1 MWKRFVIFAG
11 IALLAAGC
19 GGGRRTKIVSVDGSS
34 TVYPITEAVAEEFQK
49 DNPDIKVTVGIS
61 GTGGGFKKFCRGET
75 DVNNASRPIKASE
88 MEMCKK
94 NGIEF
99 YELPIA
105 YDAIT
110 VVVNPD
116 NTWVDYLTLE
126 ELRKIW
132 APESQGKITKW
143 SQIREGWPDKEL
155 HLYGPG
161 VDSGTFDYFT
171 SVVIGK
177 EGASRGDYTSSEDD
191 NVLVQGVASDKYA
204 LGYFGLAYYLENK
217 DKLKAVPI
225 DAGNGPVM
233 PTVENVV
240 SGKYVPL
247 SRPLFIYVSKKSYET
262 KPHVKRFVDY
272 YLTHVKDLVRDV
284 GYVELP
290 DEAYELAKKRLKE
303 RRTGSVFSGKTKAG
317 MKITDLLKLEGER

>member
-1 MWKRFVIFAG
+1 MWKKYVMFAG
-11 IALLAAGC
+11 IALLVAGC

-75 DVNNASRPIKASE
+75 DVNNASRPIKESE
-88 MEMCKK
+88 IEMCRK

-116 NTWVDYLTLE
+116 NTWVDYLTIE

-143 SQIREGWPDKEL
+143 SQIREGWPDKEI

-171 SVVIGK
+171 AVIVGK

-191 NVLVQGVASDKYA
+191 NVLVQGVASDRYA
-204 LGYFGLAYYLENK
+204 LGYFGLAYYLENR

-247 SRPLFIYVSKKSYET
+247 SRPLFIYVSKKSYAT
-262 KPHVKRFVDY
+262 KPHVKKFVDY
-272 YLTHVKDLVRDV
+272 YLTHVKALVRDV

-290 DEAYELAKKRLKE
+290 DEAYELAKRRLEEGK
-303 RRTGSVFSGKTKAG
+303 TGSVFSGKTEAG
-317 MKITDLLKLEGER
+317 TKITDLLKLEGEK